1 LKNYCNKLNDK
12 SETFQMTLKKIK
24 DTEEAWDKRK
34 LGAEVEFV
42 GVADASHEV
51 ALQDALDLQVI
62 PVRLVEV
69 LDD

>member
-1 LKNYCNKLNDK
+1 
-12 SETFQMTLKKIK
+12 MTLKKIK

-34 LGAEVEFV
+34 LGAEIEFV
-42 GVADASHEV
+42 GVADTSHEV